1 MLPHRFDQLRDAVTG
16 LANAAGDA
24 ILEVYRGDFEVQ
36 LKADATPVT
45 EADLRAHAL
54 LVRGLRA
61 LTPDLPVLSE
71 EQAEVPYEARRAWP
85 RFWLIDPL
93 DGTREFV
100 NRTDQFSVNVALVE
114 RGRAVFGVVT
124 GPVDGVAYAGAP
136 GHGAWRR
143 DGAGAW
149 SAVRVAP
156 PEGRTLRVVTSRS
169 HAGARTRAW
178 LESLAGDWDVEIER
192 RGSALKACLVAEGR
206 AHVYARLGP
215 TSEWDTAASQA
226 VLEAA
231 GGVLR
236 RVADDAPLA
245 YNKPDLRNPEFY
257 AAWGPDAPHP

>member
-1 MLPHRFDQLRDAVTG
+1 MLPHRFHTLRDAVAG
-16 LANAAGDA
+16 LAREAGRA

-61 LTPDLPVLSE
+61 LTPDVPVLSE
-71 EQAEVPYEARRAWP
+71 EQAEVPYEVRSAWP
-85 RFWLIDPL
+85 RFWLVDPL

-100 NRTDQFSVNVALVE
+100 NRTGEFSVNVALVE
-114 RGRAVFGVVT
+114 RGRAAFGVVH
-124 GPVDGVAYAGAP
+124 GPIEDVAYAGAP
-136 GHGAWRR
+136 DHGAWRR
-143 DGAGAW
+143 EADGAWTAI
-149 SAVRVAP
+149 RVAP
-156 PEGRTLRVVTSRS
+156 PEGRALRVLTSRS

-178 LESLAGDWDVEIER
+178 LDALAGDWDVAVAQ
-192 RGSALKACLVAEGR
+192 RGSAIKACLVADGR
-206 AHVYARLGP
+206 AHLYARLGP

-236 RVADDAPLA
+236 RVADGAPLA

-257 AAWGPDAPHP
+257 AAWGPEAPHP

>member
-1 MLPHRFDQLRDAVTG
+1 MLPHRFHALRDAVAG
-16 LANAAGDA
+16 LAREAGRA
-24 ILEVYRGDFEVQ
+24 ILDVYRDDFEVQ

-61 LTPDLPVLSE
+61 LTPDVPVLSE
-71 EQAEVPYEARRAWP
+71 EQVEVPYEVRSAWP

-100 NRTDQFSVNVALVE
+100 NRTGEFSVNVALVE
-114 RGRAVFGVVT
+114 RGRAAFGVVH
-124 GPVDGVAYAGAP
+124 GPIEDVVYAGAP
-136 GHGAWRR
+136 EHGAWRR
-143 DGAGAW
+143 EAGGAW
-149 SAVRVAP
+149 TAIRVAP
-156 PEGRTLRVVTSRS
+156 PEGRALRVLTSRS
-169 HAGARTRAW
+169 HAGGRTRAW
-178 LESLAGDWDVEIER
+178 LGSLATDWDVAVAQ
-192 RGSALKACLVAEGR
+192 RGSAIKACLVADGS
-206 AHVYARLGP
+206 AHLYARLGP

-236 RVADDAPLA
+236 RVADGAPLA

-257 AAWGPDAPHP
+257 AAWGPEAPHP